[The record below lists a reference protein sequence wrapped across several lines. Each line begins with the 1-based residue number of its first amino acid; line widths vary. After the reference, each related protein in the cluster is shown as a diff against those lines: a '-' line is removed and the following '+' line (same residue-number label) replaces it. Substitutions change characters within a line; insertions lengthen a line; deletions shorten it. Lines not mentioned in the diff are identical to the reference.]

1 MIWYIS
7 YFFCFDINTVLT
19 FDFLKGFSFTVVTF
33 FDILLSLSVIHVFQT
48 LNQVKGKLFSTIMT
62 SLHEGIAATRIADF
76 LNEQLRVLGKING
89 TAGAV
94 LAVDTGE
101 QCTIS
106 GVGPMYD
113 EFLRTGRLTNYSGYG
128 QKATTFHDKDFESAP
143 L

>member
-33 FDILLSLSVIHVFQT
+33 FDILLSLYVIHDFQT

-62 SLHEGIAATRIADF
+62 SLYEGIAATRIADF

-94 LAVDTGE
+94 LVVDTGE
-101 QCTIS
+101 QCTIL

-128 QKATTFHDKDFESAP
+128 QEATTFHDKDFESAP